1 MLADESKAN
10 ICNVK
15 LPIIMKI
22 SLAKPS
28 KRIAHLGPVGT
39 NAETAAQAY
48 VNWLSRETNS
58 ECTLY
63 PYSTIS
69 QALEASASGLVDYSI
84 VPVENS
90 IEGSVTVTLDTLWR
104 LDALRIKHA
113 LVLPISHALLSNA
126 QNFNEIQKVYS
137 HPQALAQCQLWLAEF
152 IPQAQLIPAN
162 STTEALH
169 YLKDSSIAAISSP
182 RAAEL
187 YNLPVLA
194 SPIND
199 YPDNYTRFWVLGSD
213 AGKLGNFAES
223 HESSITSGTTL
234 AANSHLDS
242 TSANCTHTSLAF
254 SVPANMPGTLVKPL
268 QVFASR
274 GINLSRIE
282 SRPTKR
288 SLGEYIFFMDVEAD
302 VCSTLVR
309 SALEE
314 LKKHTETLKIFGCYT
329 VLSVV

>member
-1 MLADESKAN
+1 
-10 ICNVK
+10 
-15 LPIIMKI
+15 MKI

-28 KRIAHLGPVGT
+28 KRIAHLGPIGT
-39 NAETAAQAY
+39 NAETAALSY
-48 VNWLSRETNS
+48 VKWLSQETNS
-58 ECTLY
+58 ECTLC

-69 QALEASASGLVDYSI
+69 QALEASASGQVDFSI

-137 HPQALAQCQLWLAEF
+137 HPQALAQCQLWLAKF
-152 IPQAQLIPAN
+152 IPAAQLIPAN
-162 STTEALH
+162 STTEALQ
-169 YLKDSSIAAISSP
+169 YLEDRSIAAISSP

-187 YNLPVLA
+187 YKLPMLA

-199 YPDNYTRFWVLGSD
+199 YPDNYTRFWVLGAD
-213 AGKLGNFAES
+213 TGKLGNAAKS
-223 HESSITSGTTL
+223 HDSSIKSATKS
-234 AANSHLDS
+234 ASPSHLDA
-242 TSANCTHTSLAF
+242 TPANCTHTSLAF
-254 SVPANMPGTLVKPL
+254 SVPANRPGSLVKPL

-288 SLGEYIFFMDVEAD
+288 SLGEYIFFTDVEAD
-302 VCSTLVR
+302 AGSTLVR
-309 SALEE
+309 SAVEE
-314 LKKHTETLKIFGCYT
+314 LKNHTETLKIFGCYT

>member
-1 MLADESKAN
+1 
-10 ICNVK
+10 
-15 LPIIMKI
+15 MKI

-39 NAETAAQAY
+39 NAETAALAY
-48 VNWLSRETNS
+48 VKWLSQETNS
-58 ECTLY
+58 ECTLC

-126 QNFNEIQKVYS
+126 TSFNEIQKVYS
-137 HPQALAQCQLWLAEF
+137 HPQALAQCQLWLSQF
-152 IPQAQLIPAN
+152 IPAAQLIPAN
-162 STTEALH
+162 STTEALQ
-169 YLKDSSIAAISSP
+169 YLQDSSIAAISSP
-182 RAAEL
+182 RAAQL

-194 SPIND
+194 HPIND
-199 YPDNYTRFWVLGSD
+199 YPDNYTRFWVLGPD
-213 AGKLGNFAES
+213 AGKLGNAPEADG
-223 HESSITSGTTL
+223 SSITSAKPT
-234 AANSHLDS
+234 ANSHPDGAPS
-242 TSANCTHTSLAF
+242 NCTHTSLAF

-302 VCSTLVR
+302 VCSALVR

-314 LKKHTETLKIFGCYT
+314 LKNHTETLKIFGCYS